1 MLADRYFVRN
11 LKLLMLLCFLALGL
25 TFGFI
30 IFTMPPPPFLNSGT
44 SVGVRFG
51 PGGEYLSLFAVSL
64 SGLFAGM
71 TATPALELLAEAQ
84 TLSEGASANLVM
96 FGIQIFAI
104 IVTYLT
110 NILATQGLS
119 VVLCVSVFCCIVVLL
134 FVTQHGQSAPL
145 AVPQLGSCA
154 SSGRA
159 LRLWA
164 VSALPGRCPV
174 TEIAATASGN
184 RAVHLQ
190 SRRCH
195 RL

>member
-134 FVTQHGQSAPL
+134 FVTQHGQSGP
-145 AVPQLGSCA
+145 LGSA
-154 SSGRA
+154 PARL
-159 LRLWA
+159 LRLLRTRLA
-164 VSALPGRCPV
+164 ALGGVGTPREMP
-174 TEIAATASGN
+174 S
-184 RAVHLQ
+184 H
-190 SRRCH
+190 
-195 RL
+195 

>member
-44 SVGVRFG
+44 SAGVRFG

-110 NILATQGLS
+110 NVLATQGLS

-134 FVTQHGQSAPL
+134 FVKE
-145 AVPQLGSCA
+145 VY
-154 SSGRA
+154 
-159 LRLWA
+159 LRLDSA
-164 VSALPGRCPV
+164 ASVLTLRVSDL
-174 TEIAATASGN
+174 E
-184 RAVHLQ
+184 Q
-190 SRRCH
+190 SS
-195 RL
+195 L